1 MQSRALAPLL
11 LRSDRPSRLVGVLA
25 AITGVAL
32 ATAAVYP
39 LKQVTPVV
47 SLGVLYVLAVVVVS
61 TFWGLYLGI
70 ATSILSAAA
79 FNFFHLPPHGRFDLT
94 DERDWVALLVF
105 VVVAIATGSIAELA
119 RARSRESAQRR
130 EEADLAAE
138 MAELLLGSTDLDA
151 ALARA
156 GERLAAALGVPSAAL
171 ALRDRS

>member
-1 MQSRALAPLL
+1 MPSRSLVLML
-11 LRSDRPSRLVGVLA
+11 LRSDRPSRLAGVLA
-25 AITGVAL
+25 AVGGVAL
-32 ATAAVYP
+32 ATAVVYP
-39 LKQVTPVV
+39 LKRVAPVD

-61 TFWGLYLGI
+61 TFWGLYLGV
-70 ATSILSAAA
+70 ATSLLSAAA
-79 FNFFHLPPHGRFDLT
+79 FNFFHLPPHGRFALT

-138 MAELLLGSTDLDA
+138 MAELLLGSTDLDT
-151 ALARA
+151 ALAHA

-171 ALRDRS
+171 ALGDVS